1 MTAAGASVAGAFAA
15 CLVAAVVS
23 PLTLGGQRSQEAAA
37 LFASDLA
44 QYRATQP
51 DVRSASLVAA
61 AAAGYEDRG
70 FFRRPRWM
78 PPLSPS
84 GLARAIV
91 RNLRGIPQGGS
102 TIPQQLAKLYLRGAQ
117 RAGLLDK
124 LSEGLFATWLV
135 RQAEPDEIAGLYL
148 NLSAGTSMGTVRR
161 PADGLHR
168 LSLALFGLP
177 LRRLSREDQV
187 VLGASP
193 REVQWLREHPTL

>member
-1 MTAAGASVAGAFAA
+1 
-15 CLVAAVVS
+15 
-23 PLTLGGQRSQEAAA
+23 LTLGGQRSQEAAA

-44 QYRATQP
+44 QYRGAPADLRTAP
-51 DVRSASLVAA
+51 LVSA

-84 GLARAIV
+84 GLARAVV

-102 TIPQQLAKLYLRGAQ
+102 TIPQQLAKLYLRGAE

-161 PADGLHR
+161 PAHGLHQR
-168 LSLALFGLP
+168 SLALLGRP
-177 LRRLSREDQV
+177 PPRLTPEDEA
-187 VLGASP
+187 VLAASP
-193 REVQWLREHPTL
+193 G